1 MVEWKSKLALL
12 NFFFFLANLDEQTE
26 NLKVECN
33 LAKSEIS
40 WTTDDKKRLEQIYG
54 NGKQQLTGSQF
65 KEKEPQET
73 W

>member
-1 MVEWKSKLALL
+1 MKKQISSFKF
-12 NFFFFLANLDEQTE
+12 FFFFLANLDEQTE